1 MSRLIR
7 RSSWP
12 SLATLRSD
20 INELFEPF
28 SELSAS
34 ESGLQMCDWMPNI
47 DIKEDDN
54 HYIIHADI
62 PGVDPK
68 DIDVH
73 MENNMLTIKGVK
85 ESKTEDKSNDYVRV
99 ERSKGTFLRRFSLPN
114 TVGDDIKA
122 KSKHGVLEVT
132 IPKANKNT
140 SKKIEVES

>member
-12 SLATLRSD
+12 SLATLKSD

-28 SELSAS
+28 SEFTTSD
-34 ESGLQMCDWMPNI
+34 SGLQMCDWIPNI

-54 HYIIHADI
+54 QYIIHADI

-73 MENNMLTIKGVK
+73 MEHNRLIIKGVK
-85 ESKTEDKSNDYVRV
+85 ESKSEDKSDGYVRV
-99 ERSKGTFLRRFSLPN
+99 ERSKGSFLRYFSLPN

-122 KSKHGVLEVT
+122 KSKNGVLEVT
-132 IPKANKNT
+132 IPKANKNI
-140 SKKIEVES
+140 SKKIQVES